1 MSSGHLWM
9 YGVIGDKPK
18 GATEKYYSLQDFRSE
33 LDPKAS
39 DYIVHIMS
47 PGGDVYQGLAMFN
60 ALKSTGKKIRVQ
72 IEGLCASIATL
83 IAGAASPGELVIQEN
98 SHYMIHQP
106 SFPSYGGTAD
116 QLRTGAE
123 QLDQIRSL
131 LVSTYQKRT
140 KLPEE
145 QLWAMSS
152 KDNWMLPEQAKEMGF
167 VDEVVEAMKAVAFAG
182 TNSFI
187 NMEPNKLSAIEA
199 TLKKIEAFLFGKPK
213 AETPKNVTDTLA
225 DGTVIQIDS
234 EDGDYAGKSV
244 VKEDGTGL
252 EPGTYELSGG
262 RTLIVGENSTVQ
274 EVQEAA
280 TDEIKLEEKPEEKPE
295 NDDMKFKEENETLK
309 ARIAELES
317 ALEARNE
324 VAVQAED
331 RAKNAENIAREVKNE
346 LQKIKT
352 TTAGD
357 ATPPKM
363 ATKSPV
369 AQDVQDPMA
378 QWFKQNIIDKRNTD

>member
-1 MSSGHLWM
+1 MPSAQVWI

-18 GATEKYYSLQDFRSE
+18 GATEKYYSLQDFKAE
-33 LDPKAS
+33 LDPTAD
-39 DYIVHIMS
+39 DYVVHIMS

-60 ALKSTGKKIRVQ
+60 ALKSTGKKVRVQ

-106 SFPSYGGTAD
+106 SFPNYGGTAD

-140 KLPEE
+140 KLPED
-145 QLWAMSS
+145 QLWQMSS
-152 KDNWMLPEQAKEMGF
+152 KDNWMLPDQAKELGF
-167 VDEVVEAMKAVAFAG
+167 VDEVVEAMKAVAFADLNLF
-182 TNSFI
+182 T
-187 NMEPNKLSAIEA
+187 NMETTKLNAIEA
-199 TLKKIEAFLFGKPK
+199 TLQKIVNYFAGQ
-213 AETPKNVTDTLA
+213 PKNVTDTLA
-225 DGTVIQIDS
+225 DGTVIQVES
-234 EDGDYAGKSV
+234 EDGDWTGKRV
-244 VKEDGTGL
+244 TREDGSPL
-252 EPGTYELSGG
+252 EAGTYELSGS
-262 RTLIVGENSTVQ
+262 RTLIVGDGGVITELREAENKV
-274 EVQEAA
+274 ENV
-280 TDEIKLEEKPEEKPE
+280 DKPE

-317 ALEARNE
+317 ALQARNE
-324 VAVQAED
+324 VAEKAED

-357 ATPPKM
+357 ATPPKL
-363 ATKSPV
+363 ATKPV
-369 AQDVQDPMA
+369 AAAEGGAQDPMKS
-378 QWFKQNIIDKRNTD
+378 WFKQNILDKRNTD

>member
-1 MSSGHLWM
+1 MSSGHLWV

-18 GATEKYYSLQDFRSE
+18 GATEKYYSLQDFRTE

-39 DYIVHIMS
+39 DYVVHIMS

-60 ALKSTGKKIRVQ
+60 ALRSTGKKIRVQ

-152 KDNWMLPEQAKEMGF
+152 KDNWMLPDQAKELGF

-213 AETPKNVTDTLA
+213 AEAPKNVSDTLA

-234 EDGDYAGKSV
+234 EDGDWAGKSV
-244 VKEDGTGL
+244 VREDGSPL
-252 EPGTYELSGG
+252 ETGTYELSGG
-262 RTLIVGENSTVQ
+262 RTLIVGDNSTVQ

-280 TDEIKLEEKPEEKPE
+280 TDEVKLEEKPD

-324 VAVQAED
+324 VAEKAED
-331 RAKNAENIAREVKNE
+331 RAKNAENIARDVKAE

-357 ATPPKM
+357 AIL
-363 ATKSPV
+363 
-369 AQDVQDPMA
+369 
-378 QWFKQNIIDKRNTD
+378 NRR

>member
-1 MSSGHLWM
+1 MASGHLWV
-9 YGVIGDKPK
+9 YGVIGDKPS

-60 ALKSTGKKIRVQ
+60 ALRSSGKKVRVQ

-152 KDNWMLPEQAKEMGF
+152 KDNWMLPDQAKELGF
-167 VDEVVEAMKAVAFAG
+167 VDEVVEAMKAVAFASKN
-182 TNSFI
+182 TFD
-187 NMEPNKLSAIEA
+187 MENTRLNAIEA
-199 TLKKIEAFLFGKPK
+199 TLQKIANFLF
-213 AETPKNVTDTLA
+213 PKNSSPKNASVTLA
-225 DGTVIQIDS
+225 DGTVIQVDG
-234 EDGDYAGKSV
+234 EDGDFVGKSV
-244 VKEDGTGL
+244 VKEDGTPL
-252 EPGTYELSGG
+252 EPGTYELSDG
-262 RTLIVGENSTVQ
+262 RVLVVGDNSTIS
-274 EVQEAA
+274 EVQEAVA
-280 TDEIKLEEKPEEKPE
+280 PEVKVEDKPEETPE
-295 NDDMKFKEENETLK
+295 NDDMKYKEENDTLK

-331 RAKNAENIAREVKNE
+331 RAKNAENIARDVKNE
-346 LQKIKT
+346 LMKIKT

-357 ATPPKM
+357 VSLPKV
-363 ATKSPV
+363 ATKAPV
-369 AQDVQDPMA
+369 AQDVNDPMA
-378 QWFKQNIIDKRNTD
+378 LWYKQNILDKRNTD

>member
-1 MSSGHLWM
+1 MSSGHLWV
-9 YGVIGDKPK
+9 YGIIGDKPK
-18 GATEKYYSLQDFRSE
+18 GATEKYYSLQDFRAE
-33 LDPKAS
+33 LDPKAT

-60 ALKSTGKKIRVQ
+60 ALKSAGKKIRVQ

-152 KDNWMLPEQAKEMGF
+152 KDNWMLPDQAKELGF
-167 VDEVVEAMKAVAFAG
+167 VDEVVEAMKAVAFAS
-182 TNSFI
+182 NSFI
-187 NMEPNKLSAIEA
+187 NMETNRLSVIEA
-199 TLKKIEAFLFGKPK
+199 TLQKIEAFLFGKPK
-213 AETPKNVTDTLA
+213 AETPKNATETLA
-225 DGTVIQIDS
+225 DGTVVQIDS

-244 VKEDGTGL
+244 VREDGSPL

-262 RTLIVGENSTVQ
+262 RTLIVGDNSTVQ
-274 EVQEAA
+274 EVQEPA
-280 TDEIKLEEKPEEKPE
+280 TDEVKVEQTEPE

-324 VAVQAED
+324 VAEQAED
-331 RAKNAENIAREVKNE
+331 RAKNAENIAREVKAE

-369 AQDVQDPMA
+369 AQEVNDPMRM
-378 QWFKQNIIDKRNTD
+378 WFKQNIIDKRNTD

>member
-1 MSSGHLWM
+1 M
-9 YGVIGDKPK
+9 YGIIGDKPK
-18 GATEKYYSLQDFRSE
+18 GATEKYYSLQDFRTE
-33 LDPKAS
+33 LDPKAT

-60 ALKSTGKKIRVQ
+60 ALRSSGKKIRIQ

-152 KDNWMLPEQAKEMGF
+152 KDNWMLPDQAKELGF
-167 VDEVVEAMKAVAFAG
+167 VDQVVEAMKAVAFADF
-182 TNSFI
+182 TLS
-187 NMEPNKLSAIEA
+187 NMENNTRLNAIEA
-199 TLKKIEAFLFGKPK
+199 TLQKIVNYFSAK
-213 AETPKNVTDTLA
+213 PKNVTDTLA
-225 DGTVIQIDS
+225 DGTVIQVDS
-234 EDGDYAGKSV
+234 EDGDWTGKSV
-244 VKEDGTGL
+244 TREDGSGL

-262 RTLIVGENSTVQ
+262 RTLTVGENSTVAD
-274 EVQEAA
+274 VKEAA
-280 TDEIKLEEKPEEKPE
+280 TDEIKPEVTEEKPE

-324 VAVQAED
+324 VAEKAED
-331 RAKNAENIAREVKNE
+331 RAKNAENIAKEVKAE

-363 ATKSPV
+363 ATKAPQAAV
-369 AQDVQDPMA
+369 EAQDPMA
-378 QWFKQNIIDKRNTD
+378 MWFKQNIIDKRNTD

>member
-1 MSSGHLWM
+1 MATGQIWI

-18 GATEKYYSLQDFRSE
+18 GATEKYYSLEDFRKE

-39 DYIVHIMS
+39 DYVVHIMS

-60 ALKSTGKKIRVQ
+60 ALRTTGKKIRVQ

-140 KLPEE
+140 KLPED
-145 QLWAMSS
+145 QLWQMSS
-152 KDNWMLPEQAKEMGF
+152 KDNWMLPDQAKELGF
-167 VDEVVEAMKAVAFAG
+167 VDEVVEAMKAVAFADF
-182 TNSFI
+182 NAL
-187 NMEPNKLSAIEA
+187 NMENTRLNAIEA
-199 TLKKIEAFLFGKPK
+199 TLQKIVAYFSGKPK
-213 AETPKNVTDTLA
+213 NQSDTLA
-225 DGTVIQIDS
+225 DGTVIQMDCDDS
-234 EDGDYAGKSV
+234 GCVGKSV
-244 VKEDGTGL
+244 VREDGSKL

-262 RTLIVGENSTVQ
+262 RTLTVGENSTI
-274 EVQEAA
+274 A
-280 TDEIKLEEKPEEKPE
+280 EIKEAETEAKVENAEEATPE
-295 NDDMKFKEENETLK
+295 NDDMKFKEENDALK

-324 VAVQAED
+324 VAEKAED
-331 RAKNAENIAREVKNE
+331 RAKNAENMAKEVKAE
-346 LQKIKT
+346 LQKLKT

-363 ATKSPV
+363 ATKPV
-369 AQDVQDPMA
+369 AAAEANDPMA
-378 QWFKQNIIDKRNTD
+378 LWFKQNILDKRNTD

>member
-1 MSSGHLWM
+1 MASGHLWM
-9 YGVIGDKPK
+9 YGIIGDKPK
-18 GATEKYYSLQDFRSE
+18 GATEKYYSLQDFRAE

-60 ALKSTGKKIRVQ
+60 ALRSSGKKIRVQ

-145 QLWAMSS
+145 QLWQMSS
-152 KDNWMLPEQAKEMGF
+152 KDNWMLPDQAKELGF
-167 VDEVVEAMKAVAFAG
+167 VDEVVEAMKAVAFADF
-182 TNSFI
+182 NSLT
-187 NMEPNKLSAIEA
+187 NMETSRLSAIEA
-199 TLKKIEAFLFGKPK
+199 TLQKIVAYFSGKPK
-213 AETPKNVTDTLA
+213 NQSDTLA
-225 DGTVIQIDS
+225 DGTVIQMDCDDS
-234 EDGDYAGKSV
+234 GCVGKSV
-244 VKEDGTGL
+244 TREDGSKL

-262 RTLIVGENSTVQ
+262 RTLTVGENSTV
-274 EVQEAA
+274 A
-280 TDEIKLEEKPEEKPE
+280 EIKEAETEAKVENTEEVKPE

-324 VAVQAED
+324 VAQTATD
-331 RAKNAENIAREVKNE
+331 RAVKAENIARDVQSE
-346 LQKIKT
+346 LNKIKT

-363 ATKSPV
+363 ATTAPKAV
-369 AQDVQDPMA
+369 GDAVVDPMA
-378 QWFKQNIIDKRNTD
+378 LWYKQNILDKRNTD

>member
-1 MSSGHLWM
+1 M
-9 YGVIGDKPK
+9 YGIIGDKPK
-18 GATEKYYSLQDFRSE
+18 GATEKYYSLQDFRAE
-33 LDPKAS
+33 LDPKAT

-60 ALKSTGKKIRVQ
+60 ALRSSGKKIRVQ

-152 KDNWMLPEQAKEMGF
+152 KDNWMLPDQAKELGF
-167 VDEVVEAMKAVAFAG
+167 VDQVVEAMKAVAFADF
-182 TNSFI
+182 NSFT
-187 NMEPNKLSAIEA
+187 NMENNTRLNAIEA
-199 TLKKIEAFLFGKPK
+199 TLQKIVNFFK
-213 AETPKNVTDTLA
+213 PKNVTDTLA
-225 DGTVIQIDS
+225 DGTVIQVDA
-234 EDGDYAGKSV
+234 EDGDWVGKSV
-244 VKEDGTGL
+244 TREDGSPL
-252 EPGTYELSGG
+252 EAGTYELSGG
-262 RTLIVGENSTVQ
+262 RTLTVGENSTVAD
-274 EVQEAA
+274 VKEAA
-280 TDEIKLEEKPEEKPE
+280 TDEIKPEETEEVKPE

-324 VAVQAED
+324 VAEKAED
-331 RAKNAENIAREVKNE
+331 RAKNAENIAKEVKAE

-363 ATKSPV
+363 ATKVPV
-369 AQDVQDPMA
+369 ASGEVQVADPMA
-378 QWFKQNIIDKRNTD
+378 MWFKQNIIDKRNTD